1 MAYNP
6 GKSQRSTTDMF
17 GSIRPNKKIK
27 EDLAQGWNQMKS
39 DPASIGPTESE
50 RERSMAIAQRLG
62 GDEAAAKAS
71 QAHGDLK
78 YKAAQ
83 AFSHDMRNRMED
95 RAKLAREQRAKA
107 GKAAAAGLT
116 TIAGVATS
124 QPGVVAAGLS
134 NLTGQEV
141 DSEGLSKEGYE
152 ESALA
157 KYLSGKG
164 TA

>member
-83 AFSHDMRNRMED
+83 AFSHDMRNRME
-95 RAKLAREQRAKA
+95 RQAKVAREQRAKG

-116 TIAGVATS
+116 TLAGVVTA
-124 QPGVVAAGLS
+124 QPTLVGAGLS
-134 NLTGQEV
+134 NLTGQEI
-141 DSEGLSKEGYE
+141 DPEGLSKEKYE
-152 ESALA
+152 ESALG